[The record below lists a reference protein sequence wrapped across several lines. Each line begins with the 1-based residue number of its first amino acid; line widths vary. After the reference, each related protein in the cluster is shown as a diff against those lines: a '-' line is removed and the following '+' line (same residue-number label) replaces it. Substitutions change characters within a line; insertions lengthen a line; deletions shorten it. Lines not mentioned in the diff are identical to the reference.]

1 VDVHHLGTPQE
12 ADLVISGGGFLGYYL
27 VGVDRVLRKLEHYI
41 YIHRYAGT
49 SVGAL
54 ASVAM
59 VCNLGSRMIDLY
71 DQLQG
76 NPDFFPKIR
85 EYFLAVLPDDAYLR
99 CTGRVHIVI
108 SRLDTVYGFIPT
120 LRPMVVSCFT
130 DNEDLV
136 DACMAS
142 SNVPF
147 FVSPTF
153 FYRYRGNMCLDGC
166 FTRHVPVFDVPINN
180 RARLVVRLH
189 RIPYSW
195 TAAFTP
201 YRNMVVPLIVRG
213 AIDTEMFLLHG
224 DDGTGVLEWDTPPPP
239 LPLPPP
245 ICRGF
250 KRRSL
255 VLLSHKM
262 KQSMVMVVVG
272 LALWYHLTRGGG
284 TRMPSLWK
292 RFIRMSHSAGR
303 VRGE

>member
-1 VDVHHLGTPQE
+1 
-12 ADLVISGGGFLGYYL
+12 
-27 VGVDRVLRKLEHYI
+27 
-41 YIHRYAGT
+41 
-49 SVGAL
+49 
-54 ASVAM
+54 M
-59 VCNLGSRMIDLY
+59 VDLY
-71 DQLQG
+71 DKLQG
-76 NPDFFPKIR
+76 NPDFFPRIR

-108 SRLDTVYGFIPT
+108 SRLDAVCGIIPV
-120 LRPMVVSCFT
+120 LRPMVVSSFT

-166 FTRHVPVFDVPINN
+166 FTRHVPVFVEGDT
-180 RARLVVRLH
+180 RATLVVRLD

-195 TAAFTP
+195 RAAFTP

-213 AIDTEMFLLHG
+213 AIETEMFLLHG
-224 DDGTGVLEWDTPPPP
+224 DTGTGVLEWK
-239 LPLPPP
+239 PP
-245 ICRGF
+245 ICRGI

-255 VLLSHKM
+255 MLLSHKI
-262 KQSMVMVVVG
+262 KRVLAATG
-272 LALWYHLTRGGG
+272 LALLLCGYLVRRGGG
-284 TRMPSLWK
+284 TRRPCLLN
-292 RFIRMSHSAGR
+292 RPTRMSHSAGR